1 VKSSK
6 DLAVRLR
13 FDRFPPLDPFRRR
26 FALVG
31 IAAVILGVAIWAA
44 TQLGIGSRQY
54 LPGPVTPNHATFGD
68 RCETCHDSFA
78 NAPDSRC
85 LACHPSEVRVAELPD
100 VGRVAFAHSQFA
112 TTEDACATCH
122 LEHLGDSGLRD
133 VPDVACVRCHGDLE
147 ARPGAPEIAKRLTSF
162 ASHPE
167 FGALRPGQADPAK
180 LRFNHHVHLTTDRI
194 TNEKLE
200 CASCHRL
207 DARGHLMQP
216 IEFERD
222 CRRCHAQEVT
232 GPIAAIEVPHE
243 SPETIRRFLD
253 EKLLALGAEEA
264 DQIFGERNT
273 FLPGRSD
280 RGPIDESR
288 TLRDFRNTWVGRVE
302 KELYAPFVDQKPLL
316 ESNKFCFLCHLS
328 ERPLEGETLP
338 VVAKTDI
345 PTRWLGHARFGH
357 LRHAKVA
364 CEQCHAGIRE
374 SADTAQVNLPGK
386 ALCESCHVADSMR
399 SAGTNCVLCH
409 AYHASRKPGA
419 EEIAARTLPL
429 PALLGFEPPP
439 PEAVPSPPNF

>member
-1 VKSSK
+1 MRSSK

-31 IAAVILGVAIWAA
+31 LAAALLAGGVWLA
-44 TQLGIGSRQY
+44 TQFGIGSRQY
-54 LPGPVTPNHATFGD
+54 LPGPVTANHATFGD
-68 RCETCHDSFA
+68 RCETCHDSFQ
-78 NAPDSRC
+78 NAPDPRC
-85 LACHPSEVRVAELPD
+85 LACHPGEVRVAEVPD
-100 VGRVAFAHSQFA
+100 VGRVRFAHSPFA
-112 TTEDACATCH
+112 IAENACATCH
-122 LEHLGDSGLRD
+122 LEHLGDSGLRA
-133 VPDVACVRCHGDLE
+133 VPDVACVSCHGDLE
-147 ARPGAPEIAKRLTSF
+147 ARAGAPAVANLTSF
-162 ASHPE
+162 PSHPE
-167 FGALRPGQADPAK
+167 FSPLRPGQSDPAR

-200 CASCHRL
+200 CASCHRV
-207 DARGHLMQP
+207 DSRGLLMKP

-243 SPETIRRFLD
+243 APETIRRFLD

-288 TLRDFRNTWVGRVE
+288 TLRDFRKTWVEKVE

-316 ESNKFCFLCHLS
+316 ESNKFCFLCHLPGS
-328 ERPLEGETLP
+328 PEEDAALP

-345 PTRWLGHARFGH
+345 PSQWLRHARFGH

-374 SADTAQVNLPGK
+374 SADTAQANLPGK

-399 SAGTNCVLCH
+399 SAGAQCVLCH

-419 EEIAARTLPL
+419 EEIAARPLPL
-429 PALLGFEPPP
+429 PALLGFEAPPQ
-439 PEAVPSPPNF
+439 EANP

>member
-1 VKSSK
+1 VARSSK

-13 FDRFPPLDPFRRR
+13 FDRFPPLDPFRKR

-31 IAAVILGVAIWAA
+31 IAAALLGVGIWAVTA
-44 TQLGIGSRQY
+44 GVIGSRQY

-68 RCETCHDSFA
+68 RCETCHDAFQ
-78 NAPDSRC
+78 NAPDPRC
-85 LACHPSEVRVAELPD
+85 LACHPGEERVAELPEI
-100 VGRVAFAHSQFA
+100 GRVQFAHSPYA
-112 TTEDACATCH
+112 LAEDACATCH
-122 LEHLGDSGLRD
+122 LEHLGDSGLRA
-133 VPDVACVRCHGDLE
+133 VPDVACVSCHGDLR
-147 ARPGAPEIAKRLTSF
+147 ARPGAPEIAQSLTAF

-167 FGALRPGQADPAK
+167 FGPLRPGRSDPAR

-194 TNEKLE
+194 TEDKKLA

-207 DARGHLMQP
+207 DARGLLMQP

-222 CRRCHAQEVT
+222 CRGCHAQEVT

-243 SPETIRRFLD
+243 SPETIRRFL
-253 EKLLALGAEEA
+253 EQKLLALGAEEA

-288 TLRDFRNTWVGRVE
+288 TLRDFRNTWVGRLE
-302 KELYAPFVDQKPLL
+302 KELYQPFTDQKPLL

-328 ERPLEGETLP
+328 ERSLEGDVLP

-345 PTRWLGHARFGH
+345 PHRWLLHARFGH
-357 LRHAKVA
+357 LRHAKIA
-364 CEQCHAGIRE
+364 CEQCHAGIPE
-374 SADTAQVNLPGK
+374 SEDTAQVNLPGK
-386 ALCESCHVADSMR
+386 ALCESCHVADATR

-419 EEIAARTLPL
+419 EEVAARPLPL
-429 PALLGFEPPP
+429 PALLGYADPPQESAP
-439 PEAVPSPPNF
+439 